1 MHTERLTEE
10 IKVYLNSSCT
20 LSHCV
25 QLFEYETVREHLKKY
40 LTELNVRVWVGTE
53 YTNQA
58 LYELII
64 PEVRPG
70 YGCVQ
75 DYTQHY
81 HINNFT
87 GQVIFHLQGF

>member
-1 MHTERLTEE
+1 MHTKRLTEE

-40 LTELNVRVWVGTE
+40 LTELDVRVWVGTE

-58 LYELII
+58 LYELIT

-70 YGCVQ
+70 YRCVQ
-75 DYTQHY
+75 A
-81 HINNFT
+81 NRKF
-87 GQVIFHLQGF
+87 